1 MRCHDGENVRRDP
14 KTEHTFGNLQMNL
27 ECGTGMEDYKR
38 MYEYFRELYEDLVI
52 EILNS
57 RTTKTG
63 RNFEIDGQ
71 TYVLT
76 LFHRASTS
84 DLYPVPDESETRYD
98 YDDIECTAPQAGF
111 KDDCSEEEMQDWLDK
126 LNEKTGCNFT
136 AANFPGR

>member
-57 RTTKTG
+57 KATKTG
-63 RNFEIDGQ
+63 IDFMVGEQ
-71 TYVLT
+71 EYQLQLT
-76 LFHRASTS
+76 QL
-84 DLYPVPDESETRYD
+84 VPD
-98 YDDIECTAPQAGF
+98 DDGDFNAIEVTAPQAGF
-111 KDDCSEEEMQDWLDK
+111 IDDCSKEEMQDWVDE